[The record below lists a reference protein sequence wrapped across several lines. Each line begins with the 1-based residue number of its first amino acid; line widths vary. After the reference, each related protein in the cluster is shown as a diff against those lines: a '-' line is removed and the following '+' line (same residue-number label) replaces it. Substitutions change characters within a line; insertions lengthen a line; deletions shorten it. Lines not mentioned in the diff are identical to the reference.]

1 MIRSD
6 SRDSKNR
13 VRSSDAHSTSG
24 TLGRRNKGGMWEDP
38 QQRMIQEQLD
48 SMRDDE
54 IIELKNKPNKTPKD
68 EERYDPMRYFLK
80 VSILKGFLRT
90 SFFGRLNEVV
100 SRPPW
105 AIA

>member
-68 EERYDPMRYFLK
+68 EERYDPT
-80 VSILKGFLRT
+80 RT
-90 SFFGRLNEVV
+90 VV
-100 SRPPW
+100 KF
-105 AIA
+105 

>member
-68 EERYDPMRYFLK
+68 EERYDLILENIGT
-80 VSILKGFLRT
+80 ILKNSTFRTDNVVGLRSYVT
-90 SFFGRLNEVV
+90 
-100 SRPPW
+100 
-105 AIA
+105 

>member
-1 MIRSD
+1 MEPWTVLRNDCILIHLRDCKKYLRSD

-68 EERYDPMRYFLK
+68 EERYDSYRISSVTTGK
-80 VSILKGFLRT
+80 
-90 SFFGRLNEVV
+90 
-100 SRPPW
+100 
-105 AIA
+105 

>member
-24 TLGRRNKGGMWEDP
+24 TLGRRNKGGLWEDP

-68 EERYDPMRYFLK
+68 EERYDTHGGT
-80 VSILKGFLRT
+80 ILKDSLST
-90 SFFGRLNEVV
+90 ISV
-100 SRPPW
+100 SKLVS
-105 AIA
+105 

>member
-1 MIRSD
+1 MFQRSSPFYHVFRSD

-13 VRSSDAHSTSG
+13 TKSSETLSTGG

-38 QQRMIQEQLD
+38 QQRLIQEQLD

-68 EERYDPMRYFLK
+68 EER
-80 VSILKGFLRT
+80 
-90 SFFGRLNEVV
+90 
-100 SRPPW
+100 
-105 AIA
+105 